1 MDVPNGVPFDFRL
14 AMSLSNGTFAA
25 GSTDMDEN
33 IKPLDSQY
41 ALGPGDYAMSAA
53 TNALVDDN
61 HTVMK
66 ILDPT
71 AFSDR
76 FPDWETR
83 LQRSYILAEWISH
96 RHKEPHI
103 GWFSRVKL
111 MPITEPQFQEASGW
125 VDTQIFPSP
134 PPSWVDD
141 AYYKITE
148 GLSQHD
154 SSIPRAVECGKCGG
168 HSVEIHRVSVY
179 RWTNRAGVLMED
191 LESGEQKPRYTNL
204 TDSET
209 DKMVEAHLHCSE
221 CGARMDLTFGDM
233 ADLRIMQNAH

>member
-103 GWFSRVKL
+103 GWFSSPRPRRAGWT
-111 MPITEPQFQEASGW
+111 MPTTRSPRGFLSTTAPFPVPWSAGSAAGTASRSTGSRCIAGRTEP
-125 VDTQIFPSP
+125 
-134 PPSWVDD
+134 
-141 AYYKITE
+141 
-148 GLSQHD
+148 
-154 SSIPRAVECGKCGG
+154 
-168 HSVEIHRVSVY
+168 VS
-179 RWTNRAGVLMED
+179 
-191 LESGEQKPRYTNL
+191 
-204 TDSET
+204 
-209 DKMVEAHLHCSE
+209 
-221 CGARMDLTFGDM
+221 
-233 ADLRIMQNAH
+233 